1 MPICTDIVAHMK
13 TTIEIADSLLDEARR
28 VAEREGTTLRSLV
41 EEGLRQALKARA
53 DDSPPFRLDLVTF
66 AGDGLQPGVA
76 EGGWDRIRG
85 LAYEGRG
92 A

>member
-1 MPICTDIVAHMK
+1 MVSHMK
-13 TTIEIADSLLDEARR
+13 TTIEIADALLADARR
-28 VAEREGTTLRSLV
+28 VAEREGTTLRALV
-41 EEGLRQALKARA
+41 EDGLRQLLKGRG
-53 DDSPPFRLDLVTF
+53 DESHPFRLHMVTF

-85 LAYEGRG
+85 LVYEGRG